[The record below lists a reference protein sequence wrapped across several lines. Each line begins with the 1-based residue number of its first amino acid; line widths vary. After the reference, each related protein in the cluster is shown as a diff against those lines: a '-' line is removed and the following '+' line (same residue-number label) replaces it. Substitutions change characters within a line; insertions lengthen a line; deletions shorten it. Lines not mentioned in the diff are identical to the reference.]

1 MNIKDAT
8 KHIKSTIEAYLEKD
22 EYGNFVIP
30 VEKQRPLFLYGPP
43 GIGKT
48 AVVEQI
54 AEELNIGIVSYSMT
68 HHTRQSALGLP
79 YIKTMKFGDEEYQIS
94 EFTMSEILASVYGYI
109 EETGKAKGILFL
121 DEINCVSETL
131 SPSMLRFLQYKSFGS
146 HKVPDGWVIV
156 TAGNPPEYNKSVR
169 EYDIA
174 TLDRVQ
180 KIAVESDY
188 GVWREYAVKRGV
200 HPAIISFLDV
210 NRQSFYYIEN
220 TPVRKEF
227 VTARGWEDLS
237 RLMRS
242 FENKNVEI
250 SREFIE
256 QYIQVESIATDFY
269 DYYQI
274 FRKVQSVYS
283 VDDILSGKAS
293 PDAVA
298 ELKNASI
305 SEKIGFINYLSVC
318 IFNKSGEAVLLND
331 ALKALAML
339 LKAEKLAVGS
349 GSDVSSKINEYIKV
363 NKALCA
369 SEAGKLLFTMLKE
382 LQENAQ
388 GSTEEGNTFVSRYS
402 KEQLQKLKTAVNNGQ
417 ECLSNAVKFISDT
430 FGDSP
435 EFKIFVSNMTTNSVS
450 ASFLI
455 NFGCEEFSRC
465 TNTQYDSK
473 AVLSELELHFQ
484 NV

>member
-1 MNIKDAT
+1 MNIKQAT
-8 KHIKSTIEAYLEKD
+8 KHIKATIEAYLEKD
-22 EYGNFVIP
+22 EYGNYAIP

-54 AEELNIGIVSYSMT
+54 ADELGIGIVSYSMT

-79 YIKTMKFGDEEYQIS
+79 YIKTVKFGDEEYQIS

-109 EETGKAKGILFL
+109 EETGNDKGILFL

-156 TAGNPPEYNKSVR
+156 TAGNTPEYNKSVR

-180 KIAVESDY
+180 KIDVESDY
-188 GVWREYAVKRGV
+188 DVWREYALKRNV
-200 HPAIISFLDV
+200 HPAIISYLDV
-210 NRQSFYYIEN
+210 NRQSFYHIEN

-242 FENKNVEI
+242 FENKGVEI
-250 SREFIE
+250 SSAFIE
-256 QYIQVESIATDFY
+256 QYIQVESIAVDFY
-269 DYYQI
+269 EYYGI
-274 FRKVQSVYS
+274 FSKVQSIYC
-283 VDDILSGKAS
+283 VDDVFNKTITAQ
-293 PDAVA
+293 ATT
-298 ELKNASI
+298 ELKNADV

-318 IFNKSGEAVLLND
+318 LFNVLSEAVLLNN
-331 ALKALAML
+331 A
-339 LKAEKLAVGS
+339 
-349 GSDVSSKINEYIKV
+349 
-363 NKALCA
+363 
-369 SEAGKLLFTMLKE
+369 LKE
-382 LQENAQ
+382 LALILNTDDLTAGTGADFAAKLKTLLNEQHKVSCSKAENVRVSKMLNELSDEAEACN
-388 GSTEEGNTFVSRYS
+388 EEVKESVSRYVTS
-402 KEQLQKLKTAVNNGQ
+402 QIGNLKKIVKTGQ
-417 ECLSNAVKFISDT
+417 NYLSNCTDFMFNT

-435 EFKIFVSNMTTNSVS
+435 EFKIFVSNVTTNSIS

-455 NFGCEEFSRC
+455 GFGCREFAAYSDIQC
-465 TNTQYDSK
+465 AQKELLN
-473 AVLSELELHFQ
+473 ELEVYF
-484 NV
+484 N